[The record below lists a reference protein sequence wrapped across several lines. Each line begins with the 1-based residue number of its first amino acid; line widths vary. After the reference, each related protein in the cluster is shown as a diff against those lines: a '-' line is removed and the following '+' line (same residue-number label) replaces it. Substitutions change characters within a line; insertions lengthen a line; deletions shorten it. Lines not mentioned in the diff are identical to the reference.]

1 MLLDFFYHLRERGL
15 PVSIQE
21 HLTLL
26 DALCKGIMP
35 PTLTTSIISPDWY

>member
-35 PTLTTSIISPDWY
+35 PRWTIFTICPDWC